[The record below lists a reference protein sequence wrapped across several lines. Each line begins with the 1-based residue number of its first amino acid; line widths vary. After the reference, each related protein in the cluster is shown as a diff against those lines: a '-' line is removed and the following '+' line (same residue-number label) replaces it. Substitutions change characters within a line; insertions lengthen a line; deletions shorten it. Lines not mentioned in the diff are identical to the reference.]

1 MDAKVNDLFLDW
13 LKETYGKI
21 GEIKTTRGKMHT
33 YLGMIF
39 DYRTKGKVQED
50 IQKYMSKMLTDFE
63 KKYVLSSKTPAPA
76 SIDLFKHNKTAPTL
90 DKEMSK
96 DFHTFTAKGL
106 FAAKR
111 GRPDRGTP
119 ISVLSTRVRKP
130 NTNNWDKL
138 VRMMQYIKRTKD
150 EILTLW
156 ADSLH
161 VIKWYVDSS
170 FAVHPDFKSHSGAVM
185 TMGEGAIQSA
195 SSKQKLNT
203 RSSCEAELIAV
214 DDMAHRILW
223 SKLFMEAQGYRINK
237 NILYQDNKSTIIL
250 HNNGRKS
257 VGKRSR
263 ALNIRYFF
271 IADQCEKGNIEVQY
285 CPRKRNVG

>member
-1 MDAKVNDLFLDW
+1 
-13 LKETYGKI
+13 
-21 GEIKTTRGKMHT
+21 
-33 YLGMIF
+33 
-39 DYRTKGKVQED
+39 
-50 IQKYMSKMLTDFE
+50 MSKMLTDFE
-63 KKYVLSSKTPAPA
+63 KKYVLSSKAPTPA
-76 SIDLFKHNKTAPTL
+76 SIDLFKHNKTAPIL
-90 DKEMSK
+90 DKEISE

-111 GRPDRGTP
+111 GRPGIGTP
-119 ISVLSTRVRKP
+119 ILVLSTCVRKP
-130 NTNNWDKL
+130 NTNDWDKL

-203 RSSCEAELIAV
+203 RSSCKAELVAV

-257 VGKRSR
+257 VGKR
-263 ALNIRYFF
+263 
-271 IADQCEKGNIEVQY
+271 
-285 CPRKRNVG
+285 